1 MPRSQSVPFVSFFP
15 TASHY
20 ATTRTPQPI
29 TDVREKKPSS
39 PGRPTD
45 VYHTQLPHSSEDV
58 QRYIKNNVSSLLTP
72 AQEVSKLIARALHKK
87 FGMTINPDTTYIV
100 TTNYDLSKGKPRDG
114 KMLNSISLTDAAL
127 TNMRTLNTDDNTL
140 SSAQKTNKKVLD
152 IIGKFSVVGGL
163 LNLFRA
169 PSPPS
174 LPNPDNMFEYV
185 VGSIANQKTPS
196 PDLSSKLPFAPQAFR
211 DLVWNT
217 ELAAPYK
224 KYLDSFWR
232 SHETTYQQ
240 LSKIAFAQAA
250 HTQAQEGS
258 LSEQD
263 AHLAMRAAGLAPGK
277 PWLETSMKNLEA
289 TYAKDPKL
297 EIGLLSVNG
306 DKSTDLMYV
315 IDKTVRQDANGKD
328 IKATLLHI
336 PGNASPI
343 HRFDSPE
350 EMKTWV
356 ADQAA
361 DPKKRAALRAH
372 FKKSDQDDK
381 YFSDGVDQS
390 LKGLGGWTEAH
401 KPDPLGF
408 TSPNGWDPQRYIT
421 LEPIEGC
428 PFNTITLN
436 QKERSYADANHDIT
450 TDSDVNKATL
460 LRVTEAATATALMLT
475 PLAFLMPEIGLAL
488 DVLYAGA
495 GLMET
500 GIGIDDLAH
509 GKSAG
514 TDRIVFGLLNAA
526 PGIAGGASRLGKGA
540 ETVEIA
546 FADNV
551 AEPTSDSI
559 MPLAEEHTPWETFN
573 RLRPQA
579 SGNISAYAVTD
590 GERLIDGIPRNANH
604 IYQVPG
610 ADGMDRWL
618 IKHTDHSAIVH
629 IYEIKSTFKL
639 SDGYVEIIDPASRQ
653 SVMTVHLNTAGE
665 WVRFEGAGGMKFPW
679 QRSQP
684 SAKAQLNEAIANINR
699 DSSSFSE
706 AETTQI
712 QDDLSNLIRASKAEL
727 SESLNEYTEAGSDEI
742 NSELRRQPDERQYS
756 EQLQAFLA
764 DFDSQADYTGKAY
777 RYAYV
782 TADGEAAL
790 KNGVGKVFRDA
801 AVQSASTQAFNAK
814 SWGAWAK
821 NASGASNNKPVVYVF
836 DESVPKKNL
845 SSSFLFDH
853 VAVEPEA
860 SLEVKATKTQDGVL
874 YVYLESPAKM
884 PDQRY
889 NLFDGSV
896 ARPY

>member
-1 MPRSQSVPFVSFFP
+1 MPRFL
-15 TASHY
+15 TARFSATRSHY
-20 ATTRTPQPI
+20 ATTKTPEPI
-29 TDVREKKPSS
+29 TDAREKKPSS

-58 QRYIKNNVSSLLTP
+58 QRYINNTVSSLLTP
-72 AQEVSKLIARALHKK
+72 AQEVSKLIASALHKK

-100 TTNYDLSKGKPRDG
+100 TTNYDLSKDKPRDG
-114 KMLNSISLTDAAL
+114 KMLNAISLTDAAL
-127 TNMRTLNTDDNTL
+127 TNMRTMNTDDTTL
-140 SSAQKTNKKVLD
+140 SPAQKTSRTLLD
-152 IIGKFSVVGGL
+152 IVEMFSLVGGFLNVVKGPANSL
-163 LNLFRA
+163 L
-169 PSPPS
+169 PSS
-174 LPNPDNMFEYV
+174 GNAFEYV
-185 VGSIANQKTPS
+185 VGSVPNQKTPT
-196 PDLSSKLPFAPQAFR
+196 PDLSSKLPIAPQAFR

-217 ELAAPYK
+217 ELAAPYRT
-224 KYLDSFWR
+224 YLDNFWR
-232 SHETTYQQ
+232 SHEATYQQ

-250 HTQAQEGS
+250 YTQAQEGS

-289 TYAKDPKL
+289 TYAKDPNL
-297 EIGLLSVNG
+297 EIGVLSVNG

-315 IDKTVRQDANGKD
+315 IDKTARLDANGKT

-350 EMKTWV
+350 EMKNWV

-372 FKKSDQDDK
+372 FKKADQDDK
-381 YFSDGVDQS
+381 YFSDGVGQS
-390 LKGLGGWTEAH
+390 LKGLGGWTEAN
-401 KPDPLGF
+401 KPNSLGF
-408 TSPNGWDPQRYIT
+408 TSTNDWNPQRYIT
-421 LEPIEGC
+421 LDPIKGC
-428 PFNTITLN
+428 PFKAITQN

-450 TDSDVNKATL
+450 TDSDVTKAAIL
-460 LRVTEAATATALMLT
+460 KGAEAATATALMLT
-475 PLAFLMPEIGLAL
+475 PLAFLMPEVGLAL
-488 DVLYAGA
+488 DLLYAGA
-495 GLMET
+495 GLVEI
-500 GIGIDDLAH
+500 GIGVDDLAH

-514 TDRIVFGLLNAA
+514 TDRIVFGVLNAA

-546 FADNV
+546 FVDNV
-551 AEPTSDSI
+551 GETTSDAI
-559 MPLAEEHTPWETFN
+559 VPQAEQPTASETFN

-590 GERLIDGIPRNANH
+590 GERLIDGIPRNANN

-610 ADGMDRWL
+610 VDGMDRWL
-618 IKHTDHSAIVH
+618 IKHTDRSAIER
-629 IYEIKSTFKL
+629 IYEIKSTFKV
-639 SDGYVEIIDPASRQ
+639 SDGHVEIIDPASRR
-653 SVMTVHLNTAGE
+653 SIMAVHLNTAGAWE
-665 WVRFEGAGGMKFPW
+665 RLEGAGGMKFPW
-679 QRSQP
+679 PRSQP
-684 SAKAQLNEAIANINR
+684 SAKAQLNEAITNINR
-699 DSSSFSE
+699 DSRSFSE
-706 AETTQI
+706 AETTQM
-712 QDDLSNLIRASKAEL
+712 QNDLSNLIRASKAEL

-742 NSELRRQPDERQYS
+742 NSELRRQPDEREYS
-756 EQLQAFLA
+756 QQLQEFMA

-777 RYAYV
+777 RYAFV
-782 TADGEAAL
+782 TADGEEAL

-801 AVQSASTQAFNAK
+801 GVQSASTQAFNAK

-821 NASGASNNKPVVYVF
+821 NASGALNNKPVVYVF

-845 SSSFLFDH
+845 SSSFLYDH

-874 YVYLESPAKM
+874 YVYLKSPAKL
-884 PDQRY
+884 PEQRY

>member
-1 MPRSQSVPFVSFFP
+1 MPRSQIVPFFP
-15 TASHY
+15 TPSHY
-20 ATTRTPQPI
+20 ATTRTPEPI
-29 TDVREKKPSS
+29 TETRQNKPGA
-39 PGRPTD
+39 PGHPADT
-45 VYHTQLPHSSEDV
+45 YHTQLPHTSQDV
-58 QRYIKNNVSSLLTP
+58 QRYIKTNLRSLLTP
-72 AQEVSKLIARALHKK
+72 AQEVSKLIASALHKK

-100 TTNYDLSKGKPRDG
+100 TTNYDLSKSKPSDG
-114 KMLNSISLTDAAL
+114 KILNHISLTDAAL
-127 TNMRTLNTDDNTL
+127 TNMRTLNIDDNTL
-140 SSAQKTNKKVLD
+140 SPAQKTNKKLLD
-152 IIGKFSVVGGL
+152 MFAKFSVVGSI
-163 LNLFRA
+163 LNSFTGAANSPL
-169 PSPPS
+169 PSS
-174 LPNPDNMFEYV
+174 GKFFEYV
-185 VGSIANQKTPS
+185 VGSIPNQKTPA
-196 PDLSSKLPFAPQAFR
+196 PDVSSKLPLAPQAFR

-224 KYLDSFWR
+224 TYLDSFWR
-232 SHETTYQQ
+232 KHETTYQQ

-250 HTQAQEGS
+250 YTQAQEGS

-263 AHLAMRAAGLAPGK
+263 AQLAMRAAGLAPGK
-277 PWLETSMKNLEA
+277 PWLETSMKNLEGA
-289 TYAKDPKL
+289 YAKDPNL

-328 IKATLLHI
+328 IKTTLLHI

-361 DPKKRAALRAH
+361 DPKKRAALRGH

-390 LKGLGGWTEAH
+390 LKGLGGWTEAQ
-401 KPDPLGF
+401 KPNSLGF
-408 TSPNGWDPQRYIT
+408 TSPNDWDPQRYIT
-421 LEPIEGC
+421 LDPIQGS
-428 PFNTITLN
+428 PFKAITQN
-436 QKERSYADANHDIT
+436 QKDRSYADANHDIT
-450 TDSDVNKATL
+450 TDADVTKAAIL
-460 LRVTEAATATALMLT
+460 KGAEAATATALMLT
-475 PLAFLMPEIGLAL
+475 PLAFLMPEVGLAL

-495 GLMET
+495 GLAEI

-514 TDRIVFGLLNAA
+514 TDRIVFGVLNAA
-526 PGIAGGASRLGKGA
+526 PGIAGGASRLSKGA
-540 ETVEIA
+540 ETVEVA
-546 FADNV
+546 FADNAV
-551 AEPTSDSI
+551 ETAADNSVPQ
-559 MPLAEEHTPWETFN
+559 AEEHTPWEAFN

-579 SGNISAYAVTD
+579 SGDISAYAVTD
-590 GERLIDGIPRNANH
+590 GERLIDGIPPNANH

-618 IKHTDHSAIVH
+618 IKHTDDSAIERV
-629 IYEIKSTFKL
+629 YEIKSTFKL
-639 SDGYVEIIDPASRQ
+639 SDGYVEIVDPASRQ

-665 WVRFEGAGGMKFPW
+665 WVRIEGAGGIKFPW
-679 QRSQP
+679 SRSQP
-684 SAKAQLNEAIANINR
+684 SAKAQLDEAITNINR
-699 DSSSFSE
+699 DSRSFSE
-706 AETTQI
+706 AETKQMEE
-712 QDDLSNLIRASKAEL
+712 DLSNLIKASTAEN
-727 SESLNEYTEAGSDEI
+727 SASLNEYTEAGSNEI

-756 EQLQAFLA
+756 QQLQEFMA
-764 DFDSQADYTGKAY
+764 DFDNQANYTGKAY
-777 RYAYV
+777 RYAFV

-814 SWGAWAK
+814 DWAGWAK
-821 NASGASNNKPVVYVF
+821 KASGALNNKPVVYVF

-845 SSSFLFDH
+845 SSSFLYDH

-860 SLEVKATKTQDGVL
+860 SLEVNATKTQDGVL
-874 YVYLESPAKM
+874 YVYLKSPAKM
-884 PDQRY
+884 PEQRY